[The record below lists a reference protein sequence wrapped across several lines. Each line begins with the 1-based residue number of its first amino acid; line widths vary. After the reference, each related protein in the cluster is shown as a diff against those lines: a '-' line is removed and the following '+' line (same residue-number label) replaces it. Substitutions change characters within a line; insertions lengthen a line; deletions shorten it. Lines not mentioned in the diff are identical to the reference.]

1 VGAVNAKWLLTVV
14 CCSGLA
20 SCGQS
25 ADVQQES
32 SSTAEATETERE
44 SVFDPLT
51 ETIDRAEGV
60 EDTLRERSEELR
72 RRVEE
77 AE

>member
-1 VGAVNAKWLLTVV
+1 MNAKRLLTIV
-14 CCSGLA
+14 CLA
-20 SCGQS
+20 ALAGCGQS

-32 SSTAEATETERE
+32 SSAAGAEETERD

-51 ETIDRAEGV
+51 ETLDRAEGV
-60 EDTLRERSEELR
+60 EDTLREHSEELR
-72 RRVEE
+72 RRIEE

>member
-1 VGAVNAKWLLTVV
+1 MNAKWLMTVV
-14 CCSGLA
+14 CVSGLGG
-20 SCGQS
+20 CGRS
-25 ADVQQES
+25 ADLQQETS
-32 SSTAEATETERE
+32 GAAENTETERE

-51 ETIDRAEGV
+51 ETLDRAEGV
-60 EDTLRERSEELR
+60 EDTLREQSEELR